1 MPERPLRMKHQLKS
15 GGYGLASGVHAS
27 CSCARR
33 GTSGTDSLVE
43 PGGHGEELRRI
54 RGKAAGAKLGTS
66 PVNRFTVNTGT
77 APVVPPLPEPIREE
91 GKVRRRST
99 LLGWGGG
106 AVVVAG
112 VTTGHEVRESRNE
125 GEGLQR
131 VRNKYANWGGH
142 L

>member
-1 MPERPLRMKHQLKS
+1 VSERSLRLKHQLKS
-15 GGYGLASGVHAS
+15 GGYGLASGVHPS
-27 CSCARR
+27 RFARW
-33 GTSGTDSLVE
+33 GTLGTDVFVE

-77 APVVPPLPEPIREE
+77 APVIPTHPEPIRME
-91 GKVRRRST
+91 GKIRRRSM

-112 VTTGHEVRESRNE
+112 VTTGHEIRESRNK